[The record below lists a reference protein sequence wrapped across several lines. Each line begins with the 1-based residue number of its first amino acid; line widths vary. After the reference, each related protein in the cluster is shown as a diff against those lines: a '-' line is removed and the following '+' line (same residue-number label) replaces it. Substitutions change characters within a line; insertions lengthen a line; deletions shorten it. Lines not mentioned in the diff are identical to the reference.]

1 MKRTGINFAVEAL
14 EPVTLHGPPLLAERD
29 LMSPYVW
36 QESTG
41 RLGIMVRAVPTLQ
54 GDRSDTGVIWA
65 GWSDDGCT
73 FEMDDAPAIVPGPG
87 EVDVGGVED
96 PTVLRMED
104 GYVVYYTGVQA
115 DFARGNMLYATGQS
129 LDAPEKQGD
138 RKSTRMNSS
147 HTCATR

>member
-96 PTVLRMED
+96 TTVLRMEA
-104 GYVVYYTGVQA
+104 GYVGFYTGVQA
-115 DFARGNMLYATGQS
+115 DFVRGIMLYAKGQS
-129 LDAPEKQGD
+129 THEP
-138 RKSTRMNSS
+138 
-147 HTCATR
+147 HTEGKA

>member
-1 MKRTGINFAVEAL
+1 MAGLGRGGLCDRRVVHDRRRALAAAGTGRMKRTGINFAVEAL

-73 FEMDDAPAIVPGPG
+73 FEMRSEEHTSEI
-87 EVDVGGVED
+87 
-96 PTVLRMED
+96 
-104 GYVVYYTGVQA
+104 
-115 DFARGNMLYATGQS
+115 QS
-129 LDAPEKQGD
+129 LMRISYAVF
-138 RKSTRMNSS
+138 
-147 HTCATR
+147 C

>member
-1 MKRTGINFAVEAL
+1 
-14 EPVTLHGPPLLAERD
+14 
-29 LMSPYVW
+29 
-36 QESTG
+36 
-41 RLGIMVRAVPTLQ
+41 MVRAVPTLQ

-96 PTVLRMED
+96 PTVLCMED

-115 DFARGNMLYATGQS
+115 DFARGNMIYATGQS
-129 LDAPEKQGD
+129 LDALEKQGVALA
-138 RKSTRMNSS
+138 SS
-147 HTCATR
+147 KQMRSEERRVMRQGVRRCRSRCPPYP